1 MPLIETIRGP
11 VTVAPEVC
19 DVLLDKLRSLK
30 SGRQVVRAF
39 EKAGLG
45 DPVALDLDGRRVVV
59 EAVSRMLEAE
69 EVGEGEVDPQLRKLA
84 GYLRDELPEE

>member
-19 DVLLDKLRSLK
+19 DVLLDELRSLK

-45 DPVALDLDGRRVVV
+45 DPVALDVDGRRVVV
-59 EAVSRMLEAE
+59 EAVSRMLDAE

>member
-11 VTVAPEVC
+11 VTLSPEVC
-19 DVLLDKLRSLK
+19 DLLLDKLRSLK
-30 SGRQVVRAF
+30 SGRKVVRAF

-45 DPVALDLDGRRVVV
+45 DPVSLDLDGRRVVV
-59 EAVSRMLEAE
+59 EAVSRMLDDE

-84 GYLRDELPEE
+84 GYLRDELPQE

>member
-1 MPLIETIRGP
+1 MCSSTSS
-11 VTVAPEVC
+11 EVS
-19 DVLLDKLRSLK
+19 RAAGK
-30 SGRQVVRAF
+30 SCGAF

-59 EAVSRMLEAE
+59 EAVNRMLDDE